1 MTNSIGM
8 KLTLIPPGEFM
19 MGAPDSDATPYPW
32 EKPQHQVKISKAFYL
47 GKYAVTVG
55 QFRTFVEATGCKTNV
70 EITGQGGVFETVA
83 GARGVQKP
91 EFIWKSPPF
100 KQDDR
105 HPVVLLTWSDTV
117 KFCGWLADKEK
128 SRYRLPTEAE
138 WEHACRAGTT
148 SRYFWGED
156 VEEYPAYGNV
166 ADSTYKADYPNA
178 RESVAGSDGFV
189 YTAPVGTFKPNPF
202 GLYDM
207 LGNVS
212 QFCSDFFEPRPYSP
226 SPAVDPHGPESGRWH
241 SLRGSAS
248 HERPWHRPRLSAVE
262 FRFRPGHDAS
272 GLPGRHGD
280 RSRPA
285 SGFVHERQQNNTLV

>member
-55 QFRTFVEATGCKTNV
+55 QFRTFVEATGSQDQRRNHRPRRRFRNRSGSKRRSKA
-70 EITGQGGVFETVA
+70 GVHF
-83 GARGVQKP
+83 R
-91 EFIWKSPPF
+91 KSPPF

-156 VEEYPAYGNV
+156 VE
-166 ADSTYKADYPNA
+166 DI
-178 RESVAGSDGFV
+178 R
-189 YTAPVGTFKPNPF
+189 
-202 GLYDM
+202 GLW
-207 LGNVS
+207 
-212 QFCSDFFEPRPYSP
+212 Q
-226 SPAVDPHGPESGRWH
+226 
-241 SLRGSAS
+241 
-248 HERPWHRPRLSAVE
+248 
-262 FRFRPGHDAS
+262 
-272 GLPGRHGD
+272 
-280 RSRPA
+280 RSR
-285 SGFVHERQQNNTLV
+285 